1 MIDLSFTE
9 SKAALQR
16 AAVARAG
23 SDDFGDSYYEEGLE
37 VVLDA
42 YDHEARFSEVG
53 RRIAYHGIVDI
64 LAKRLRS
71 EQLLKQN
78 PGVRETAIRRP
89 IIITGLVRTG
99 STALHHLIG
108 QDPAIQ
114 VIEYWLG
121 NFPQP
126 RPPRAE
132 WDTHPDYQTCAK
144 ELELMYAADPE
155 LRKIHWMIPDGAE
168 ECRHF
173 LAQSFTDDFFEVNAT
188 VPSYIR
194 WYEGRHMTE
203 AYERH
208 RRLLQLVGSTSP
220 ERPWVLK
227 YPVHMKHL
235 AALFAVY
242 PDACIVQTHR
252 DPSQVL
258 SSYISL
264 VAGFRGIYEQDI
276 NREAIAREQL
286 AVWAN
291 GIERG
296 LAVRQQRDPAQF
308 YDLHFRSFRA
318 DPVGSVRRIYEHFGL
333 PFSEESE
340 RRLTAWTQQ
349 NPEGSTGQHEHSMS
363 GIGLTRDAI
372 LDRFTRYMEY
382 FDITPE

>member
-1 MIDLSFTE
+1 MTDLSFTD
-9 SKAALQR
+9 SKSALQA

-23 SDDFGDSYYEEGLE
+23 CSDFGDPDYEEGLE

-42 YDHEARFSEVG
+42 YDHEARFSEAG
-53 RRIAYHGIVDI
+53 RKIAYYGIVDI
-64 LAKRLRS
+64 LTKRLRS

-78 PGVRETAIRRP
+78 PAVRDIEIRRP

-108 QDPAIQ
+108 QDPSIQ
-114 VIEYWLG
+114 VIEYWLA

-132 WDTHPDYQTCAK
+132 WETHPDYQTCAK

-155 LRKIHWMIPDGAE
+155 LRKIHWMMPDGAE

-188 VPSYIR
+188 VPSYTR
-194 WYEGRHMTE
+194 WYEGKHMTE
-203 AYERH
+203 AYQRH
-208 RRLLQLVGSTSP
+208 RSLLQLVGSTSP

-235 AALFAVY
+235 AALLEVY

-252 DPSQVL
+252 DPSQVM

-264 VAGFRGIYEQDI
+264 VAGFRGLYEQDI
-276 NREAIAREQL
+276 NREAIARDQL
-286 AVWAN
+286 AVWAD

-296 LAVRQQRDPAQF
+296 LAVRKRHDPGQF
-308 YDLHFRSFRA
+308 YDLHFRDFRA
-318 DPVGSVRRIYEHFGL
+318 DPVGSVRGIYEYFGR

-340 RRLTAWTQQ
+340 RCLTAWGQQ
-349 NPEGSTGQHEHSMS
+349 NPEGSKGTHEHSMS
-363 GIGLTRDAI
+363 GVALSRDAI
-372 LDRFTRYMEY
+372 LDRFKLYMDY
-382 FDITPE
+382 FDISPE